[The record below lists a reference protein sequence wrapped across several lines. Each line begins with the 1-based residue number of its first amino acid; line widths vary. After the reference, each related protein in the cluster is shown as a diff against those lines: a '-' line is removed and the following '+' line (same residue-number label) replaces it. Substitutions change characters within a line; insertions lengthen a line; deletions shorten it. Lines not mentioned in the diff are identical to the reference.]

1 MSGFEVWYKRF
12 FKKEITDLKC
22 ISLFYPGGPLEC
34 QEGVSGSS
42 KNSRK
47 KGPFSQSSTVRA

>member
-1 MSGFEVWYKRF
+1 MGVFW
-12 FKKEITDLKC
+12 
-22 ISLFYPGGPLEC
+22 GPLEC

-47 KGPFSQSSTVRA
+47 KGLLSQSSTEWMQRE